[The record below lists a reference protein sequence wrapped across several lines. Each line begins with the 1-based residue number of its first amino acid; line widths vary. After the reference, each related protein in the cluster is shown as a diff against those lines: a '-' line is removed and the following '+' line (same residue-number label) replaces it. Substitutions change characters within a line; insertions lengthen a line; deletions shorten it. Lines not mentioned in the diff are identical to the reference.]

1 VTPNKEQQKMPFWR
15 CRIIALYI
23 DWAKTFTAFRK
34 LPYSDKVALI
44 TNHASSYMIMCE
56 AFRTPE
62 LITDNKIINGI
73 EKIAKKLPR
82 Y

>member
-1 VTPNKEQQKMPFWR
+1 MPFWR
-15 CRIIALYI
+15 SRIIALYI
-23 DWAKTFTAFRK
+23 DWAKTFSTFRK

-62 LITDNKIINGI
+62 HINDRALVKAGDTRMDFSV
-73 EKIAKKLPR
+73 K
-82 Y
+82 